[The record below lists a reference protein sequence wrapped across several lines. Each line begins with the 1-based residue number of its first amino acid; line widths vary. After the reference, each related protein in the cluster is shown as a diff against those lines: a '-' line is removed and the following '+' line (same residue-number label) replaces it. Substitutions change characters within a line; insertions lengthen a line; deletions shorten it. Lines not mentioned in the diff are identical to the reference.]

1 MQELSK
7 VFKALSDSNRLEIF
21 ILLSR
26 RTLCVNALVN
36 CFGISQPAVSQ
47 HLRVLRQAGLVSAE
61 KRGYWMHYSANK
73 EKAEQFIRKFNE
85 LLGGEK
91 YVQKDKQK
99 RVRTPGKTK
108 GETRRLFSTTS
119 EGMSR

>member
-7 VFKALSDSNRLEIF
+7 VFKALSDRNRLEIF

-26 RTLCVNALVN
+26 RTLCVKALVN

-47 HLRVLRQAGLVSAE
+47 HLRVLREAGLVSAE

-73 EKAEQFIRKFNE
+73 EKVEQFIRNFNE
-85 LLGGEK
+85 LLGGER

-99 RVRTPGKTK
+99 GVRISGKVK
-108 GETRRLFSTTS
+108 GKA
-119 EGMSR
+119 